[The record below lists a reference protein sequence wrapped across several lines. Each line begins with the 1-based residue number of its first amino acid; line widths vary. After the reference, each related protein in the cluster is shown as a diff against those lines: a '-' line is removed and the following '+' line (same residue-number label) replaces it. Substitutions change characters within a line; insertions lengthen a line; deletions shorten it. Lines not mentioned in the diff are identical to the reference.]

1 MSCEAKHIC
10 LNSSCHFQAVL
21 DGSGGNRPGQVGT
34 IWKTHFQVQAKRY
47 TSLLWYWLLK
57 PLCRGFG
64 VQLDYK
70 HNKTWSMEWSRCAKL
85 PRVIC
90 SNYFKHQPRICP
102 PRVKTLHTQQP
113 IKVIGSSGMFFVDA
127 ISSACFWFLLYS
139 AAGQIH
145 IWNIV
150 VCKT

>member
-10 LNSSCHFQAVL
+10 LNCSCHFQAVL

-64 VQLDYK
+64 VQLDYRHDK
-70 HNKTWSMEWSRCAKL
+70 NITCIESYLCSKMLLFQFATKILHAKEIVFVTWIFISTPKQSMPL
-85 PRVIC
+85 Q
-90 SNYFKHQPRICP
+90 YFKTYISVLIKLNFSIALYLSLSP
-102 PRVKTLHTQQP
+102 PRL
-113 IKVIGSSGMFFVDA
+113 
-127 ISSACFWFLLYS
+127 
-139 AAGQIH
+139 
-145 IWNIV
+145 
-150 VCKT
+150 